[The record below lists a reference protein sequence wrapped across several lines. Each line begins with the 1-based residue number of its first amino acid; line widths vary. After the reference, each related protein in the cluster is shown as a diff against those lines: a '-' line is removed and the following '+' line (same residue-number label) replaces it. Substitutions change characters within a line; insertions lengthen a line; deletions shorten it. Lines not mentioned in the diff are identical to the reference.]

1 LIAAP
6 PHSLGNPFEKSSWFK
21 NIMNPC
27 PCCSGQLLR
36 HARHSGVYWF
46 CSHCWQEMPDFSSI
60 VTNRP
65 RVQQLERLI
74 DIYTTTSKQKDL
86 AEVEVGS
93 PVS

>member
-1 LIAAP
+1 
-6 PHSLGNPFEKSSWFK
+6 
-21 NIMNPC
+21 
-27 PCCSGQLLR
+27 
-36 HARHSGVYWF
+36 
-46 CSHCWQEMPDFSSI
+46 MPDFSSI

-65 RVQQLERLI
+65 RVQQLERMI

>member
-1 LIAAP
+1 
-6 PHSLGNPFEKSSWFK
+6 
-21 NIMNPC
+21 MNPC

-86 AEVEVGS
+86 ADVEVGS